1 MMEVAS
7 LIIANL
13 VIALVIGFLIGYLVG
28 KIGDN
33 RYSSFLQ
40 NRDIIKR
47 KKENTNLNPIFK
59 KNSNVYNKPLILSAP
74 KFLKKDDLTRI
85 KSIDDEIEVCL
96 NKMGIFHYDQISQ
109 WSNKNCDWADELIS
123 LPGYSRD
130 NNWVSQAKVLETG
143 HETPFSQKLKD
154 EKVQLEND
162 LNPDL
167 VDEEMD
173 KEKKSDK
180 SNKEDVS

>member
-1 MMEVAS
+1 MIEVAS

-13 VIALVIGFLIGYLVG
+13 VIALVIGFLIGFLVG
-28 KIGDN
+28 RVNDN
-33 RYSSFLQ
+33 RYSSFLR
-40 NRDIIKR
+40 NREIIKS

-85 KSIDDEIEVCL
+85 KSIDEEIESCL

-109 WSNKNCDWADELIS
+109 WSNKNCDWADELICMA
-123 LPGYSRD
+123 GYSRD
-130 NNWVSQAKVLETG
+130 NNWVTQAKVLETG
-143 HETPFSQKLKD
+143 KETVYSQKLKD
-154 EKVQLEND
+154 EKEQLENE

-167 VDEEMD
+167 ENED
-173 KEKKSDK
+173 KEKKKD
-180 SNKEDVS
+180 KEDVS